1 MWPECVPFHIMQTI
15 FDRWIV
21 LDIVAFNEVLGFK
34 IVFIQ
39 SLSIIVEMQLRF
51 SILREYSLIG

>member
-51 SILREYSLIG
+51 SIFREYSLIG